1 MKKSMVIG
9 KKDGRQVVL
18 EWELEIKKP
27 NGSQHDIRN
36 QLMND
41 QWIRLSVS
49 SHSRDWAGQAYDEL
63 LSMDEIYMDESIL
76 KQMIEYWKEW
86 HLNDMRPGCFHQ
98 KEWDG
103 NKKLKILKIKA
114 NTHKVTHMDN
124 AIKKRLNHLNDLNVK
139 TKADLIRIQVGMR
152 NLKQSNVSMD
162 QMIYRIIKAFLKGEK
177 YIPKKDS
184 WEESWFNNKVI
195 EYDESDAIARWTRPT
210 EHIDGILGKECKECN
225 YTYGSKWLIESLPDE
240 VISFFQNLHSF
251 ISKDKQVNEI
261 DQWMID
267 HGVTVHSIYQIEM
280 NPHMP
285 NSQNMD
291 HWEYRFDC
299 GSKSDL
305 FWYSTGYGHRF
316 GHGEFNEGM
325 KLSLKLNAYKKML
338 HKLYGND
345 LKISVITSGLK
356 DRDGMPKPPMPHDV
370 FYQLFE
376 DISYLRNFN
385 DSMDYGNELGYDM
398 NEQDQ
403 RREVNRI
410 WYNLEE
416 LKTKLQ
422 QLIGYNEV
430 DEFIETFC
438 Q

>member
-1 MKKSMVIG
+1 MKKRMVIG

-27 NGSQHDIRN
+27 NGNQYDIRN

-41 QWIRLSVS
+41 QWVRLSVS
-49 SHSRDWAGQAYDEL
+49 AHSRDWAGQAYDEL

-86 HLNDMRPGCFHQ
+86 HLNDMRPGCIHQ

-103 NKKLKILKIKA
+103 NKKLKILKIKTNTWKVKDHLLSRVINLLNIDTNTKKGRIEFQSKLRGYN
-114 NTHKVTHMDN
+114 NTHGMFVKLIEKV
-124 AIKKRLNHLNDLNVK
+124 
-139 TKADLIRIQVGMR
+139 Q
-152 NLKQSNVSMD
+152 
-162 QMIYRIIKAFLKGEK
+162 KAFLKGEK

-184 WEESWFNNKVI
+184 WEESWFDNKVI

-225 YTYGSKWLIESLPDE
+225 YTYGSKWLIEPLPDE

-261 DQWMID
+261 AQWMID

-291 HWEYRFDC
+291 HWEYRFIC

-338 HKLYGND
+338 YKLYGND

-376 DISYLRNFN
+376 DISYLKNFN
-385 DSMDYGNELGYDM
+385 DSMDYGNETGYDM

-430 DEFIETFC
+430 DDFIETFC